1 MDNSNATLIVS
12 GQDTLISELNKASTA
27 EACLIVVRGQQQSKR
42 YELSSLRMSIGRD
55 SSAEI
60 VISDPKVSRKQA
72 VIEKKNGNII
82 LVDGGSTNGTYINDR
97 KLENGASIVLDK
109 EDMIRVGDTILKYL
123 PRGALEIRYIG
134 LLEAKAYTDALTQVY
149 NKGYLQEALD
159 AEFKRA
165 KALNTTFSVLFL
177 DLDHFKQV
185 NDTYGHD
192 AGDRVLVDVS
202 RILRNAASVN
212 HGILG
217 RFGGEEFVALLPGHS
232 AAEALALA
240 EFIRRSVEQHAFA
253 LADQHISMTASI
265 GVASMS
271 SATGDAATLL
281 KLADKAVYQ
290 AKNSGRN
297 KVCSATE
304 DAADD
309 PAEDNSL

>member
-1 MDNSNATLIVS
+1 MDNSNATLIVTE
-12 GQDTLISELNKASTA
+12 QDTLINELNKASTA

-42 YELSSLRMSIGRD
+42 YELSSPLMSIGRD
-55 SSAEI
+55 ASVEI

-72 VIEKKNGNII
+72 VIEKKNGKII

-97 KLENGASIVLDK
+97 KLESGASIVLDK

-165 KALNTTFSVLFL
+165 KALNTAFSVLFL

-192 AGDRVLVDVS
+192 AGDRVLIDVS
-202 RILRNAASVN
+202 RILRNAAAIS

-217 RFGGEEFVALLPGHS
+217 RFGGEEFVALLPGQP

-240 EFIRRSVEQHAFA
+240 EFIRQSVEQHVFA
-253 LADQHISMTASI
+253 LEGQHISMTASI
-265 GVASMS
+265 GVASMTPTTGN
-271 SATGDAATLL
+271 ATDLL
-281 KLADKAVYQ
+281 KRADKAVYE
-290 AKNSGRN
+290 AKDSGRN

-304 DAADD
+304 DHTI
-309 PAEDNSL
+309 